1 MRCPNCQTLNPPNAK
16 FCLECGHRL
25 AGCPNCG
32 TINPTGAKFCI
43 ECGTALQPRREPT
56 APLAHTPVVDA
67 DKTQAMRQLAI
78 PQIDASLLASAEER
92 RVVTVMFAD
101 ITGSTP
107 LADRLDPE
115 DMRAIL
121 TGYFNLMTEQIR
133 KHDGTVEK
141 YIGDAVMAIFGTPV
155 THEDDPDRAI
165 RAALDMQAALN
176 SFNEHRLARD
186 PEATRLQMRIG
197 INTGEVAAP
206 SATATQYHDFL
217 ITGDAVNIAARLQQV
232 ATPDTILVGERTYL
246 SSRAVFDF
254 KAIAPLHLKGKS
266 EQISAYVV
274 QGLRQSNLAVDQHPR
289 GLTGSNSR
297 LVGRD
302 LELTLLHASY
312 ARVQTERRPHLI
324 TILGAPGIGKS
335 RLVRE
340 FITREQELV
349 KSTSSTGEL
358 TPPLVLK
365 GRCPPYGEGLT
376 YWPLIEILRTI
387 LHVQKEDTDAIIRQ
401 RFVEFLRLTFTKA
414 RINESP
420 ESIAE
425 TLLRSVGRGLLGKQ
439 LSVTDET
446 GYDEHPRSEQRPPA
460 RNTTDKQSGAQ
471 GALLRAWRVLLEALG
486 ELQPV
491 IVVIDDI
498 QWADEAL
505 LDLFEYLTE
514 RITSAPLLFICP
526 ARPDF
531 LEHRRDWGGG
541 HRNFT
546 AIELDSLTWEESSDL
561 VDALLNTSE
570 MPETLRYT
578 ILARSEG
585 NPFFVEEIVRMF
597 IDQGI
602 LVRKEDQERRQSYW
616 QVAYPRHGMM
626 GEVGQPVQA
635 VNNEPLE
642 EGLLTSPYLIPLPH
656 VPDTIQGVLAAR
668 VDLLNPT
675 EKLVLQH
682 GSIIG
687 RNFWLSSLLELSQ
700 GLSPEAVMEALVAL
714 MRRDFIAEISNKAAS
729 PMTPDRAFI
738 FKHILIR
745 DVVYNNIPRQRRAHE
760 HARIALWLDEQAS
773 NQQVNFAE
781 LIAYHYQRALA
792 AWSPNAAI
800 DYIEIYNQHHPTAP
814 PIRLTRENLRDR
826 AVKYLTLTGDQA
838 MDSYY
843 SLRALQ
849 AYNDA
854 FELLSE
860 SHADKL
866 TQSIMLAKIGQAHA
880 QHGNLDESW
889 RQSRRALQM
898 IPQDDMQTNKSHL
911 LKLYERMSLLAT
923 RWLSRFDT
931 QPDPQEIRQYIDA
944 GLKILEG
951 TPTSREHIAFRTY
964 LAFWYIRQLGAAP
977 HDQKAWLA
985 EQALLSGNEALQMAE
1000 ELNSP
1005 RTLSLTLD
1013 AMGFIYFEYHQ
1024 YKRALE
1030 LQERRLQLEDLIRDR
1045 EELYDLYFSL
1055 GSAYEQVG
1063 EYAVALTYYGR
1074 AWSNALSME
1083 SPSMVLTGMVGRMRT
1098 WYRWNRWRDAQQVA
1112 EDILQFVE
1120 KYQQD
1125 EKRQLWALETL
1136 ATIAYHQGRQE
1147 DGDRYAQQYKR
1158 LIIQQS
1164 DREAYTEGAPPS
1176 TRLHA
1181 IHLAQEDWEQA
1192 LSDYRI
1198 KFELSEPFPNP
1209 AILATLMDLLV
1220 NTDNSE
1226 GEEALFD
1233 RAIQLCEEAGS
1244 RKSLAVALRA
1254 RGKMLMQKLQW
1265 EQAEEDL
1272 RRSLKYC
1279 EELDLPWERAH
1290 TLYNLGLLYR
1300 ARADISINNGKH
1312 NSDMELMRYYLEQ
1325 ALGFYESLEA
1335 RPSSRRVR
1343 RLLKEEQSPEL
1354 TTSSGRIRAITES
1367 SPRSDLP

>member
-16 FCLECGHRL
+16 FCLECGNRL
-25 AGCPNCG
+25 LGCPNCG
-32 TINPTGAKFCI
+32 TINPSGAKFCI

-56 APLAHTPVVDA
+56 APLKTPSIVDA
-67 DKTQAMRQLAI
+67 EETQPMPQVTEQQLN
-78 PQIDASLLASAEER
+78 ASLLASAEER
-92 RVVTVMFAD
+92 RVVTIMFAD

-121 TGYFNLMTEQIR
+121 TGYFNLMSAQIR

-141 YIGDAVMAIFGTPV
+141 YIGDAVMAVFGTPV

-165 RAALDMQAALN
+165 RAALDMQAALT
-176 SFNEHRLARD
+176 SFNEHRLNRD

-197 INTGEVAAP
+197 INTGEVATP
-206 SATATQYHDFL
+206 SATATQHQDFL
-217 ITGDAVNIAARLQQV
+217 ITGDAVNIAARLQQM

-254 KAIAPLHLKGKS
+254 NAIAPLHLKGKA
-266 EQISAYVV
+266 EPISAYVV
-274 QGLRQSNLAVDQHPR
+274 QGLRQPTLAIAQHPR
-289 GLTGSNSR
+289 GLTGGNSQ

-340 FITREQELV
+340 FITREQALV
-349 KSTSSTGEL
+349 KSASSIGEL
-358 TPPLVLK
+358 VPPLVLK

-387 LHVQKEDTDAIIRQ
+387 LHIQEGDTDEIVHQ
-401 RFVEFLRLTFTKA
+401 RFIEFLHTTFTKA

-420 ESIAE
+420 EEIAE
-425 TLLRSVGRGLLGKQ
+425 TLLRSIGRGLLGKQ
-439 LSVTDET
+439 ISSSER
-446 GYDEHPRSEQRPPA
+446 GYDERLRPEQRTA
-460 RNTTDKQSGAQ
+460 ISSTNTLKQSGAQ

-486 ELQPV
+486 ELQPL

-505 LDLFEYLTE
+505 LNLFEYLTD
-514 RITSAPLLFICP
+514 RITSVPLLFICP

-531 LEHRRDWGGG
+531 LEQHRDWGGG

-561 VDALLNTSE
+561 VDALLNTNE
-570 MPETLRYT
+570 LPEALRYT

-602 LVRKEDQERRQSYW
+602 LVRGENHERGQSYW
-616 QVAYPRHGMM
+616 HVEYPRHNII
-626 GEVGQPVQA
+626 GELGQPVQT
-635 VNNEPLE
+635 VSNEPLE
-642 EGLLTSPYLIPLPH
+642 EGLLSNPYLIPLPY

-668 VDLLNPT
+668 VDLLNAT

-700 GLSPEAVMEALVAL
+700 GLSPETVIESLVSL
-714 MRRDFIAEISNKAAS
+714 MRRDFIAEISIKTAS
-729 PMTPDRAFI
+729 PTTPDRAFI

-760 HARIALWLDEQAS
+760 HARIALWLDEKVS
-773 NQQVNFAE
+773 NQRANFVE

-792 AWSPNAAI
+792 TWSPNAAI
-800 DYIEIYNQHHPTAP
+800 DYIEIYNQHHPTAR
-814 PIRLTRENLRDR
+814 PIRLTRANLRDR

-843 SLRALQ
+843 ALRALQ

-854 FELLSE
+854 FDLLNDG
-860 SHADKL
+860 HADAL
-866 TQSIMLAKIGQAHA
+866 TQSKMLAKLGQAYA
-880 QHGNLDESW
+880 QRGNFDEAW
-889 RQSRRALQM
+889 RQSRNALQL
-898 IPQDDMQTNKSHL
+898 ISNKDMEANKAHL
-911 LKLYERMSLLAT
+911 LKLYERLSLMAT
-923 RWLSRFDT
+923 RWLPRFDT
-931 QPDPQEIRQYIDA
+931 PPDPQEIRQYINA

-964 LAFWYIRQLGAAP
+964 LAFWYIRQLDAAP
-977 HDQKAWLA
+977 SEQKDELA
-985 EQALLSGNEALQMAE
+985 DQALLSGHQALQMAE
-1000 ELNSP
+1000 ELDSP

-1013 AMGFIYFEYHQ
+1013 AMGFIYFEYHR
-1024 YKRALE
+1024 YTKALE
-1030 LQERRLQLEDLIRDR
+1030 LQERRLQLEQLISDR

-1055 GSAYEQVG
+1055 GNAYEQVA
-1063 EYAVALTYYGR
+1063 EYATALTYYGR
-1074 AWSNALSME
+1074 AGSNALTME
-1083 SPSMVLTGMVGRMRT
+1083 SPAMVLTSMVGRMRI
-1098 WYRWNRWRDAQQVA
+1098 WQRWNRWDNAQQVA
-1112 EDILQFVE
+1112 QDILQFVE

-1125 EKRQLWALETL
+1125 EKRQLWAIETL
-1136 ATIAYHQGRQE
+1136 ASIAYHQGKQE
-1147 DGDRYAQQYKR
+1147 EGDKYTQQYKR
-1158 LIIQQS
+1158 LISKQNERGA
-1164 DREAYTEGAPPS
+1164 REENPVLE

-1181 IHLAQEDWEQA
+1181 IHLAQEDWEHA
-1192 LSDYRI
+1192 LADYRI
-1198 KFELSEPFPNP
+1198 KFERSEPFPDP
-1209 AILATLMDLLV
+1209 SILATLVDLLV
-1220 NTDNSE
+1220 TTNNSD
-1226 GEEALFD
+1226 GQEALFD
-1233 RAIQLCEEAGS
+1233 RAIQLCKEAGA

-1254 RGKMLMQKLQW
+1254 RGRMFMHKQQW

-1272 RRSLKYC
+1272 RQALSYC
-1279 EELDLPWERAH
+1279 EKLDLPWERAH
-1290 TLYNLGLLYR
+1290 TLYNLGLLYSKR
-1300 ARADISINNGKH
+1300 SSTHLNKEQQA
-1312 NSDMELMRYYLEQ
+1312 SDSELMHYYLEQ
-1325 ALGFYESLEA
+1325 ASGFYESLGA
-1335 RPSSRRVR
+1335 RPSIERVQM
-1343 RLLKEEQSPEL
+1343 LLKGEQSPRPVVSGSL
-1354 TTSSGRIRAITES
+1354 NSTTE
-1367 SPRSDLP
+1367 